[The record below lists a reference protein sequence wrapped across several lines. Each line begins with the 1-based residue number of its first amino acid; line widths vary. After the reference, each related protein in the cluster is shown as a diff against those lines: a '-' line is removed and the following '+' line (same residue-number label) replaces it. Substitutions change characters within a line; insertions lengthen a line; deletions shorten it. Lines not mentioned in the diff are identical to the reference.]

1 MLLQPH
7 TNQSLNVSVVYRF
20 TFSLSCGPMHLTI
33 DMSGEKNRSRM
44 HYIMMSPGVAQALF
58 AKTAWDP
65 CKLRYIHLML
75 LVLLLTAYV
84 PTIAYLSYFFTA
96 KTVEK
101 DLRWLAVSSCSEVG
115 RSGIRKKPPPA
126 THGHCSLSSQN
137 PLSHWWWPASGPDC
151 AKLRFNVANRF
162 CWSKQNKQ
170 MDYKIV
176 SRTFNKYIY
185 IYICVCSNQ
194 MYVHV
199 IHVSCSLQ
207 QVNPTSVAVWDAL
220 ERLLAARASFA
231 RVRLPSHLTMT
242 VPSHRSESC
251 PERSCPRHSLRFH
264 QKICRV
270 LALAKDRTTAKRGE
284 NNRLDGAQYGIRTW
298 TQSTQSM
305 CIQCAFNVH
314 SISSSRCPLGSKVVE
329 TYNPRCTYWR
339 FFCSTDPS
347 FSL

>member
-1 MLLQPH
+1 
-7 TNQSLNVSVVYRF
+7 
-20 TFSLSCGPMHLTI
+20 
-33 DMSGEKNRSRM
+33 
-44 HYIMMSPGVAQALF
+44 MSPGVAQALF

-185 IYICVCSNQ
+185 IYMCVFKPDVCP
-194 MYVHV
+194 
-199 IHVSCSLQ
+199 C
-207 QVNPTSVAVWDAL
+207 NPCILFFTTGQSHQRGSVGCPWKAL
-220 ERLLAARASFA
+220 GCQGQL
-231 RVRLPSHLTMT
+231 
-242 VPSHRSESC
+242 
-251 PERSCPRHSLRFH
+251 
-264 QKICRV
+264 
-270 LALAKDRTTAKRGE
+270 
-284 NNRLDGAQYGIRTW
+284 
-298 TQSTQSM
+298 
-305 CIQCAFNVH
+305 
-314 SISSSRCPLGSKVVE
+314 
-329 TYNPRCTYWR
+329 CTG
-339 FFCSTDPS
+339 
-347 FSL
+347 